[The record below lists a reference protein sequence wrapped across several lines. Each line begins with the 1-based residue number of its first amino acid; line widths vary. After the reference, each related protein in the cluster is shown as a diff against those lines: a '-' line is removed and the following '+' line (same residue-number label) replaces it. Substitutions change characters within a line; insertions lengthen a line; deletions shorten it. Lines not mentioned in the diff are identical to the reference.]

1 MRLRDQHVLGAVGIV
16 SLLSVIN
23 ALVSQHVFG
32 MMPCA
37 WCVFQRLIY
46 LAIAAACALG
56 AIGNPGKFRVRMGLL
71 ATLALSAGGIMAARY
86 QINVAAN
93 MFSCAQTFADQFMTR
108 SGLDGGVP
116 WLFGIFA
123 SCMDAKVDLLGVEYA
138 VWSLTLFWILLG
150 TTLLGLWKSFRGP
163 L

>member
-1 MRLRDQHVLGAVGIV
+1 MQLRDRHILGAVGFV
-16 SLLSVIN
+16 SLLAVVN
-23 ALVSQHVFG
+23 ALVSQHVYG

-46 LAIAAACALG
+46 VVIVVVSAAG
-56 AIGNPGKFRVRMGLL
+56 AIGNPGVARVRTCLL
-71 ATLALSAGGIMAARY
+71 LVLALSAGGILSARY

-108 SGLDGGVP
+108 SGLDAGVP

-123 SCMDAKVDLLGVEYA
+123 TCMDAKVDVLGVEYA
-138 VWSLTLFWILLG
+138 VWSLTLFWILLAA
-150 TTLLGLWKSFRGP
+150 TLLGLWKSFRGR
-163 L
+163 

>member
-1 MRLRDQHVLGAVGIV
+1 MRLLDRHVLGAMGIV
-16 SLLSVIN
+16 SMLAVVN
-23 ALVSQHVFG
+23 ALISQHVFD

-46 LAIAAACALG
+46 LVIAAVCALG
-56 AIGNPGKFRVRMGLL
+56 SIGNPGKLRVRASLVAALG
-71 ATLALSAGGIMAARY
+71 LSAGGIMAARY

-108 SGLDGGVP
+108 SGLDSGIP

-138 VWSLTLFWILLG
+138 VWSLTLFWLLLG
-150 TTLLGLWKSFRGP
+150 ASLFGLWKSSRNP
-163 L
+163 

>member
-1 MRLRDQHVLGAVGIV
+1 MQLRDRHVLGAIGFV
-16 SLLSVIN
+16 SLLAVVN
-23 ALVSQHVFG
+23 ALVSQHVYG

-46 LAIAAACALG
+46 VVIVVVSAAGTIGHPG
-56 AIGNPGKFRVRMGLL
+56 AARVRTGLL
-71 ATLALSAGGIMAARY
+71 LVLALSAGGILSARY
-86 QINVAAN
+86 QINVASN

-123 SCMDAKVDLLGVEYA
+123 TCMDAKVDVLGVEYA
-138 VWSLTLFWILLG
+138 VWSLTLFWILLAAA
-150 TTLLGLWKSFRGP
+150 LLGLWKSFRSR
-163 L
+163 